1 MATLTLKGVPDELL
15 AQLKREAAEHRR
27 SLNGEVLHRLE
38 RSVAAPVTHGLGGPT
53 APYRK
58 DLHGRPLTVAERKE
72 LDAEDWLRRVRE
84 VRDRL
89 NFSTTTDEIITARDH
104 GRK

>member
-1 MATLTLKGVPDELL
+1 MASVTLKGVPEELL
-15 AQLKREAAEHRR
+15 ARLKHEAAGHRR
-27 SLNGEVLHRLE
+27 SLNGEVLYRLE
-38 RSVAAPVTHGLGGPT
+38 QSIADPVKGGARRAAG
-53 APYRK
+53 PYRN
-58 DLHGRPLTVAERKE
+58 DVHGRPLTISECKD

-89 NFSTTTDEIITARDH
+89 DIDTTAEEIIKARDF

>member
-1 MATLTLKGVPDELL
+1 MASLTLKGVPDELL
-15 AQLKREAAEHRR
+15 AQLKLEAAEHRR

-38 RSVAAPVTHGLGGPT
+38 HSVSVPVTTGQGGPSG
-53 APYRK
+53 PYRK
-58 DLHGRPLTVAERKE
+58 AMHGRPLTVTERKD
-72 LDAEDWLRRVRE
+72 LDAGDWLRRVRE

-89 NFSTTTDEIITARDH
+89 DIHTTTEEIIAARDH